1 MRVFSSI
8 PFSRSIVL
16 TASMM
21 SRLIPL
27 PLVNQVAPHDR
38 VVRDVRRLAVRDAD
52 RQTSVVCGENSA
64 LEALPPSDLALRAE
78 RDLPADHVPEMG
90 RLAERPLEARRRDGD
105 GVRVE

>member
-27 PLVNQVAPHDR
+27 PLVDQVAPHDR

-64 LEALPPSDLALRAE
+64 LEALPPSELDREHLDAGHTLLDALR
-78 RDLPADHVPEMG
+78 DLS
-90 RLAERPLEARRRDGD
+90 RQLPLPL
-105 GVRVE
+105 VNLCQISLS